1 MVPVEEQLYLELIE
15 KIKTYHPSSDFS
27 MVEKAYKL
35 AVDAHKDQ
43 KRKSGEPYIIHPL
56 KVAYI
61 LAELEL
67 DMESIVAGI
76 LHDVIEDTEYSYEDI
91 SNMFSEEIAALVDG
105 VTKLGKLS
113 YTTKEEVQA
122 ENYRKM
128 FLAMAKDIRVILIK
142 LADRLHNMRT
152 LNYMKP
158 EKQKEKAQETLDIY
172 APLAHRLGISKIRSE
187 MEDLCFKYLDPDAFF
202 DLATKIE
209 RKKEERDEFVQDIVK
224 ELQQKIDYQ
233 FKDENLLFTAL
244 THSSYANE
252 HKLHKIHHNERLEF
266 LGDAVLEVVSSDF
279 LFKNFPDM
287 AEGQMSKKRA
297 SLVCE
302 PTLAYCARQIGLG
315 KYLML
320 GKGEDMGGGRNRDSI
335 LSDALEAV
343 IGSIYLDGGIEQA
356 GSFIMTHVLNDIEHK
371 AMFQDSKT
379 ILQELLQ
386 KDHKD
391 PITYEVV
398 DMTGPE
404 HNRLFVIQVKLGD
417 RVIGK
422 GSGRTKQ
429 AAGQEAA
436 YHAIL
441 ALKNKQEH

>member
-1 MVPVEEQLYLELIE
+1 
-15 KIKTYHPSSDFS
+15 
-27 MVEKAYKL
+27 
-35 AVDAHKDQ
+35 
-43 KRKSGEPYIIHPL
+43 
-56 KVAYI
+56 
-61 LAELEL
+61 
-67 DMESIVAGI
+67 
-76 LHDVIEDTEYSYEDI
+76 
-91 SNMFSEEIAALVDG
+91 
-105 VTKLGKLS
+105 
-113 YTTKEEVQA
+113 
-122 ENYRKM
+122 
-128 FLAMAKDIRVILIK
+128 MAN
-142 LADRLHNMRT
+142 HT
-152 LNYMKP
+152 L
-158 EKQKEKAQETLDIY
+158 L
-172 APLAHRLGISKIRSE
+172 
-187 MEDLCFKYLDPDAFF
+187 
-202 DLATKIE
+202 
-209 RKKEERDEFVQDIVK
+209 K

-404 HNRLFVIQVKLGD
+404 HNRMFVMQVKLGD
-417 RVIGK
+417 RAVSYTHLTLPTI
-422 GSGRTKQ
+422 
-429 AAGQEAA
+429 AEV
-436 YHAIL
+436 
-441 ALKNKQEH
+441 